1 MNSNFAFHPADE
13 TNKVMKNQYERSFF
27 RPDTLGYHIK
37 MIAVSASLIIVS
49 SLLQG
54 SPLLTE
60 GHIVGFILILFQ
72 VELYT
77 WLGVHFFRSLPGE
90 SGKGAMRKILRR
102 FVWFYLTCF
111 VAAAIIFTLVMGGL
125 FLWHGDPLSEL
136 FPHLIHQELSGW
148 LVGTNFGLLGGTLI
162 FLYIQWNDAMKR
174 EQRLREENLIFQNQ
188 TLKNQVNPHFL
199 FNSLNTLSSLVNTN
213 PELAEQF
220 TDRLAQIYRYI
231 LENSPRDSVL
241 LSEELAFINDYFY
254 LHKIRDEDKIDLNI
268 DIPDTNGYTILP
280 VSLQLLIENALKHN
294 MATRENPL
302 RIKLLLEDKS
312 IAVSNNK
319 QPMATLPQSVGTGL
333 KNLAERVRLSTGKEL
348 IIEDNQETF
357 TVKIPLM
364 Q

>member
-1 MNSNFAFHPADE
+1 
-13 TNKVMKNQYERSFF
+13 MKRQYKRSFF

-37 MIAVSASLIIVS
+37 LISVSAALILIV
-49 SLLQG
+49 SLLQS
-54 SPLLTE
+54 SPVFSE
-60 GHIVGFILILFQ
+60 GHIVGFILILLQ
-72 VELYT
+72 VEFFT
-77 WLGVHFFRSLPGE
+77 WLGVSLFRSLPGE
-90 SGKGAMRKILRR
+90 SGKDVTRKILKR
-102 FVWFYLTCF
+102 FIWFYLICF
-111 VAAAIIFTLVMGGL
+111 VAAAIIFTLVTAGL
-125 FLWHGDPLSEL
+125 FLWHGDSLSGL
-136 FPHLIHQELSGW
+136 FPHLIHQELKGW
-148 LVGTNFGLLGGTLI
+148 LIGTNFGLLGGTLI
-162 FLYIQWNDAMKR
+162 FFYIQWNDAMKR
-174 EQRLREENLIFQNQ
+174 EQKLREENLIFQNQ

-220 TDRLAQIYRYI
+220 TDKLAQIYRYI

-241 LSEELAFINDYFY
+241 LSEELAFIEDYFY
-254 LHKIRDEDKIDLNI
+254 LHKIRDEDKIELNI
-268 DIPDTNGYTILP
+268 DIPDTDGYSILP

-302 RIKLLLEDKS
+302 RITLLLKDKS

-319 QPMATLPQSVGTGL
+319 QPMATLPHSVGTGL

-348 IIEDNQETF
+348 IIENNRETF